1 MGSSPS
7 FVSVNSCF
15 ITYFILTYYKELECL
30 EYDVIVV
37 GAGHAGCE
45 GALAAA
51 RLGAKTL
58 IITIS
63 PDTIAAMSC
72 NPAIG
77 GPAAKSHLVRELD
90 ALGGEMGKIIDRTYL
105 NIRRINESR
114 GPAVLAL
121 RAQADKRL
129 YQAEMTLVLER
140 EPNLTVKQGIVCD
153 LLVNEGRV
161 TGVKLKSGRIYQAKA
176 VIIAT
181 GTFLNADIVMGN
193 IRYQGGRQ
201 GEPAA
206 VELSAS
212 LKSHG
217 LILRRFQTATPPRI
231 HNQSVNYAKMSP
243 QKLQEPEWG
252 YSWDGLNQKR
262 PQVPCWVTMTTP
274 QTIATIVE
282 NLNTSPIRS
291 GVITS
296 KGPHFCPSID
306 RKVINFPKKTDH
318 LIFIEPEGRYTEE
331 LYLLGMT
338 TAMPEEIQE
347 KILATIPGLENSQI
361 IRPGYAVEYDC
372 LDSFQFKPSLENR
385 KIENLFTAGQING
398 TSGYE
403 EAAVQGL
410 VAGINSARK
419 IQGLAPYIPDRT
431 TSYIGVLIDDLTTL
445 GTEEPYRMMTS
456 LAEFRLFLRL
466 DNSLARLGQ
475 SGFELGLNSPERWN
489 QLKQLLNVGNDLLKL
504 ISQTKISAESDLW
517 QRLKL
522 PQPER
527 GYRLKELILRPE
539 FTDEIILGEFPKL
552 RNYPQP
558 IREYIWNEAK
568 LAGYIERQQDM
579 RNQIS
584 QFNQIQIDPD
594 TAADFNGLSESGRN
608 DLRRVKPITLGQAFR
623 IPTLSAADRTLL
635 LMKCKNR
642 QAEGAGYGAAV

>member
-1 MGSSPS
+1 M
-7 FVSVNSCF
+7 
-15 ITYFILTYYKELECL
+15 

-45 GALAAA
+45 AALASA

-140 EPNLTVKQGIVCD
+140 EPNLTVKQGLVSD
-153 LLVNEGRV
+153 LLVRDQKV
-161 TGVKLKSGRIYQAKA
+161 IGVKLKSDRSYQAKA
-176 VIIAT
+176 VIITT
-181 GTFLNADIVMGN
+181 GTFLDAHIVMGN
-193 IRYQGGRQ
+193 IRYPGGRQ

-212 LKSHG
+212 LKKHG

-231 HNQSVNYAKMSP
+231 HNQSVDYEKMSP
-243 QKLQEPEWG
+243 QKVTDPEWG
-252 YSWDGLNQKR
+252 YSWDGLGQKR
-262 PQVPCWVTMTTP
+262 DQLPCWVTTTTP
-274 QTIATIVE
+274 ETIATIID
-282 NLNTSPIRS
+282 NLSLSPIRS
-291 GVITS
+291 GAITT

-306 RKVINFPKKTDH
+306 RKVINFPQKTDH

-347 KILATIPGLENSQI
+347 KILATIPGLENCQI

-372 LDSFQFKPSLENR
+372 LDSFQFKPSLENC

-410 VAGINSARK
+410 VAGINAARK
-419 IQGLAPYIPDRT
+419 IQGLPAYIPDRT

-466 DNSLARLGQ
+466 DNSLNRLGKV
-475 SGFELGLNSPERWN
+475 GYELGLNSSERWN
-489 QLKQLLNVGNDLLKL
+489 RLVKLLDAGTELQNFISNIKVG
-504 ISQTKISAESDLW
+504 SDSDFW
-517 QRLKL
+517 DRTGL
-522 PQPER
+522 PKPDR
-527 GYRLKELILRPE
+527 GYRLKELVLRPE
-539 FTDEIILGEFPKL
+539 LTDEILLREFSDLK
-552 RNYPQP
+552 NYPQP
-558 IREYIWNEAK
+558 VREFIWNELK
-568 LAGYIERQQDM
+568 LAGYLERQQAK
-579 RNQIS
+579 RNQINEL
-584 QFNQIQIDPD
+584 NQIEINFEL
-594 TAADFNGLSESGRN
+594 AADFKGLSDSGRS
-608 DLRRVKPITLGQAFR
+608 DLERIKPLTLGQALR
-623 IPTLSAADRTLL
+623 IPTLSDADRTLL
-635 LMKCKNR
+635 FMKYQNR
-642 QAEGAGYGAAV
+642 KGKGAGYGATAV

>member
-1 MGSSPS
+1 M
-7 FVSVNSCF
+7 
-15 ITYFILTYYKELECL
+15 

-45 GALAAA
+45 AALASA

-90 ALGGEMGKIIDRTYL
+90 ALGGEMGKIIDRSYL

-140 EPNLTVKQGIVCD
+140 EPNLTVKQGLVCD
-153 LLVNEGRV
+153 LLVDDKRV
-161 TGVKLKSGRIYQAKA
+161 VGVKLKSGRSYQAKA

-181 GTFLNADIVMGN
+181 GTFLDAHIVMGD

-201 GEPAA
+201 GEPAS
-206 VELSAS
+206 VELSMS
-212 LKSHG
+212 LKKHG

-231 HNQSVNYAKMSP
+231 HNQSVNYDKMSP
-243 QKLQEPEWG
+243 QKLIDPEWG
-252 YSWDGLNQKR
+252 YSWDGLSQKR
-262 PQVPCWVTMTTP
+262 PQIPCWVTSTTP
-274 QTIATIVE
+274 ETIATIVH
-282 NLNTSPIRS
+282 NLSLSPIHS
-291 GVITS
+291 GVITT

-306 RKVINFPKKTDH
+306 RKVINFPQKTDH

-361 IRPGYAVEYDC
+361 VRPGYAVEYDC
-372 LDSFQFKPSLENR
+372 LDSFQFYASLENR
-385 KIENLFTAGQING
+385 IIENLFTAGQING

-410 VAGINSARK
+410 IAGINAARK
-419 IQGLAPYIPDRT
+419 IKGFPAYIPDRT

-466 DNSLARLGQ
+466 DNSLSRLGRV
-475 SGFELGLNSPERWN
+475 GFELGLNSHQRWN
-489 QLKQLLNVGNDLLKL
+489 RLEQLLNAGTELQDFLSN
-504 ISQTKISAESDLW
+504 TKMSPESVFW
-517 QRLKL
+517 ERTGL
-522 PQPER
+522 PKPDR
-527 GYRLKELILRPE
+527 GYRLKELVLRPE
-539 FTDEIILGEFPKL
+539 LTDEIFVKEFPVLKS
-552 RNYPQP
+552 YPQP
-558 IREYIWNEAK
+558 VREFIWNESK
-568 LAGYIERQQDM
+568 LAGYLERQQNKRM
-579 RNQIS
+579 QMYELNQIG
-584 QFNQIQIDPD
+584 IDPVW
-594 TAADFNGLSESGRN
+594 AAELKGLSENGRN
-608 DLRRVKPITLGQAFR
+608 DLIRIRPLTLGQALR
-623 IPTLSAADRTLL
+623 IPTLSDADRTLL
-635 LMKCKNR
+635 FMKCQK
-642 QAEGAGYGAAV
+642 GKG

>member
-1 MGSSPS
+1 M
-7 FVSVNSCF
+7 
-15 ITYFILTYYKELECL
+15 

-45 GALAAA
+45 AALASA

-90 ALGGEMGKIIDRTYL
+90 ALGGEMGKIIDRSYL

-129 YQAEMTLVLER
+129 YQSEMTLVLER
-140 EPNLTVKQGIVCD
+140 EPNLTVKQGLVCD
-153 LLVNEGRV
+153 LLVDDKRV
-161 TGVKLKSGRIYQAKA
+161 VGVKLKSGRNYQAKA

-181 GTFLNADIVMGN
+181 GTFLDAHIVMGD

-201 GEPAA
+201 GEPAS
-206 VELSAS
+206 VELSMS
-212 LKSHG
+212 LKKHG

-231 HNQSVNYAKMSP
+231 HNQSVNYDKMAP
-243 QKLQEPEWG
+243 QKLIDPEWG

-262 PQVPCWVTMTTP
+262 PQIPCWMTATTP
-274 QTIATIVE
+274 ETIGTIID
-282 NLNTSPIRS
+282 NIDLSPIRS
-291 GVITS
+291 GAITT

-306 RKVINFPKKTDH
+306 RKVINFPQKTDH

-361 IRPGYAVEYDC
+361 VRPGYAVEYDC
-372 LDSFQFKPSLENR
+372 LDSFQFNPSLENR

-410 VAGINSARK
+410 IAGINAARK
-419 IQGLAPYIPDRT
+419 LKGLPAYIPDRT

-466 DNSLARLGQ
+466 DNSLSRLGRV
-475 SGFELGLNSPERWN
+475 GFELGLNSHQRWN
-489 QLKQLLNVGNDLLKL
+489 RLEQLLNAGTELQELLTN
-504 ISQTKISAESDLW
+504 TKMTPESDFW
-517 QRLKL
+517 KHTGL
-522 PQPER
+522 PKPDR
-527 GYRLKELILRPE
+527 GYRLKELVLRPE
-539 FTDEIILGEFPKL
+539 LTDEILVKEFPVLKS
-552 RNYPQP
+552 YPQP
-558 IREYIWNEAK
+558 VREFIWNESK
-568 LAGYIERQQDM
+568 LAGYLDRQQNKRTQM
-579 RNQIS
+579 YELNQIG
-584 QFNQIQIDPD
+584 IDPLW
-594 TAADFNGLSESGRN
+594 AAGLKGLSETGRN
-608 DLRRVKPITLGQAFR
+608 DLIRIRPLTLGQALR
-623 IPTLSAADRTLL
+623 IPTLSNADRTLL
-635 LMKCKNR
+635 YMNCQKGKE
-642 QAEGAGYGAAV
+642 QGGEYGAAAL